1 MSCFWEY
8 GVERLIK
15 NVINVKNN
23 FIVFCYGFFLKGM
36 LYILEVG
43 FYVNVRF
50 RRRKNVIYIGIFYLY
65 LYKLDVDGIFKME
78 IFGFEMFLD

>member
-1 MSCFWEY
+1 
-8 GVERLIK
+8 
-15 NVINVKNN
+15 
-23 FIVFCYGFFLKGM
+23 M

-78 IFGFEMFLD
+78 IFGFEMFLDWNFVIVIK

>member
-23 FIVFCYGFFLKGM
+23 FIDFCYGFFLKGM

>member
-23 FIVFCYGFFLKGM
+23 FIDFCYGFFLKGM

-50 RRRKNVIYIGIFYLY
+50 RRRKNVIYIGIFYVY